1 MESALPDNSA
11 RSARRDRSI
20 RLAVVTSFLS
30 KAGTLLFQLLAI
42 PVAMRVLGREDYGV
56 YATVGIA
63 LSTVIMLE
71 IGVGPA
77 LAHGISSAKAMDAT
91 DRVGNLTSSA
101 FFLVLAMALLVGLI
115 LSGVLL
121 VTPLPLLFGDG
132 FADKVEVLR
141 PALWTG
147 LGLLVM
153 LFVLNLTDRIREGLL
168 QASANNSWGALGNVI
183 AAVVVAAGISFLPQV
198 WFLVLAVYGSAVIA
212 KICNT
217 VALWRAHPEVRP
229 SWTRFR
235 PAAARHLLTDG
246 VAFSA
251 CTLVTGVVEFN
262 LCGLLVGRQ
271 DGPEAT
277 ALYQVFIS
285 VTVMQ
290 LGVVMM
296 LSTPTWP
303 AVAEAL
309 ARGDVSWAKNAA
321 RKLYLFGSAFALF
334 AFAGLVLLGPWV
346 FKVWLGKDFTDVP
359 RSMFAC
365 YGLYF
370 IAHVW
375 RHLNHAMMF
384 GTGQVGRLARVQLA
398 ESVLVAAVAVVAL
411 KWGGTG
417 PMLAAMGVTI
427 LAITGVVL
435 PRMAARGLAEAR

>member
-1 MESALPDNSA
+1 MESALPDNNA

-30 KAGTLLFQLLAI
+30 KAGTLLFQLIAI
-42 PVAMRVLGREDYGV
+42 PVAMRVLGREDFGV

-63 LSTVIMLE
+63 LSIVILLE

-77 LAHGISSAKAMDAT
+77 LAHGIFSAKAQESE
-91 DRVGNLTSSA
+91 DRVGSLTSSA
-101 FFLVLAMALLVGLI
+101 FFLVLGMALLVGVF
-115 LSGVLL
+115 LSVALL
-121 VTPLPLLFGDG
+121 VTPLPWLFGDG
-132 FADKVEVLR
+132 FVGKEAVLR

-147 LGLLVM
+147 LALLVM

-168 QASANNSWGALGNVI
+168 QVSANNTWGALGNVI
-183 AAVVVAAGISFLPQV
+183 AAVVVAAGIGFVPQV
-198 WFLVLAVYGSAVIA
+198 WFLVLAVYGSLVIA
-212 KICNT
+212 KVCNP

-229 SWTRFR
+229 AWTRFR
-235 PAAARHLLTDG
+235 PSVARHLLTDG

-251 CTLVTGVVEFN
+251 CTLVTGIVEFN

-271 DGPEAT
+271 DGPAAT

-285 VTVMQ
+285 ITVMQ

-309 ARGDVSWAKNAA
+309 ARGDFPWAKKAA
-321 RKLYLFGSAFALF
+321 RKLYLFGSAFGVC
-334 AFAGLVLLGPWV
+334 AFTGLVLLGPWV
-346 FKVWLGKDFTDVP
+346 FSIWLGKDFSDVP

-384 GTGQVGRLARVQLA
+384 GTGQVGKLARVQLI
-398 ESVLVAAVAVVAL
+398 ESAVVAVVAVVAL
-411 KWGGTG
+411 KWGGIG
-417 PMLAAMGVTI
+417 PMLAAMGVAI
-427 LAITGVVL
+427 LAITGIVL
-435 PRMAARGLAEAR
+435 PRIVARGLAEAR

>member
-1 MESALPDNSA
+1 MESALPENTTH
-11 RSARRDRSI
+11 SARRDRSI

-30 KAGTLLFQLLAI
+30 KAGTILFQLLAV
-42 PVAMRVLGREDYGV
+42 PVAMAALTREGYGV

-71 IGVGPA
+71 IGIGPA
-77 LAHGISSAKAMDAT
+77 LAHGISSARAQESGG
-91 DRVGNLTSSA
+91 RVGALTSSA
-101 FFLVLAMALLVGLI
+101 FFLVLGMALLVGLV

-121 VTPLPLLFGDG
+121 LTPLPWIFGDG
-132 FADKVEVLR
+132 YADKEAMLR

-168 QASANNSWGALGNVI
+168 QTSANNSWGALGNLI
-183 AAVVVAAGISFLPQV
+183 AVVTVAGGIGFVRQV
-198 WFLVLAVYGSAVIA
+198 WFLVLAVYGSLVIA
-212 KICNT
+212 KVCNT
-217 VALWRAHPEVRP
+217 IALWRAHPEVRP
-229 SWTRFR
+229 AWTRFQ
-235 PAAARHLLTDG
+235 PSVARHLLTDG

-251 CTLVTGVVEFN
+251 CTLVTGVVEYN

-271 DGPEAT
+271 DGPAAT

-285 VTVMQ
+285 ITVMQ

-309 ARGDVSWAKNAA
+309 ARGDVAWAKQAA
-321 RKLYLFGSAFALF
+321 RKLYLFGSAFAAC
-334 AFAGLVLLGPWV
+334 AFGGLVLFGPWV
-346 FKVWLGKDFTDVP
+346 FSLWLGKEFSDVP

-370 IAHVW
+370 VAHVW
-375 RHLNHAMMF
+375 RHLNHALMF
-384 GTGQVGRLARVQLA
+384 GTGQVGKLARVQLT
-398 ESVLVAAVAVVAL
+398 ESALVAAIAVVAL
-411 KWGGTG
+411 KWGGIG
-417 PMLAAMGVTI
+417 PMLAAMGVAI
-427 LAITGVVL
+427 LAITGIVL
-435 PRMAARGLAEAR
+435 PRIVARGLAEAR